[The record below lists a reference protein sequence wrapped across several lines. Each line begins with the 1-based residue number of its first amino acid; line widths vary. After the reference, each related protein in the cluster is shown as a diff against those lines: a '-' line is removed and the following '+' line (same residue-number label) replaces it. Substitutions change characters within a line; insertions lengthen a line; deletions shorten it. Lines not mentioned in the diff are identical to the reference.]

1 MTNQKNAEKCHNFVC
16 ELCDF
21 KCCKE
26 SNYKKHIETIKH
38 KRLAETS
45 KKMPKDGSK
54 SFVCICGNKYNHSS
68 SLAKHKK
75 TCITIDTPADTT
87 HVLEIK
93 ETEIYKQMHEQIDSK
108 SDKELK
114 ELVKD
119 LIKQNSELVK
129 TINEIVPKI
138 GTTNNITNN
147 NTNFNLNVFLNE
159 KCKDAL
165 NISDFI
171 ESLKITLEDLDFS
184 NKNGMVQGISNL
196 MIKGLKELDIH
207 KRPIHCT
214 DAKRDIIYIKDKEK
228 WEKDDNHSKIKN
240 TIVKVAN
247 KERNS
252 LYLWVD
258 KNPNWFDREATQ
270 IEYLTMMRNICE
282 PVEDFEK
289 NEKKIIKN
297 IGREVT
303 LDKSVM

>member
-68 SLAKHKK
+68 SLAKK

-258 KNPNWFDREATQ
+258 KNPDWFDSESTQ

-303 LDKSVM
+303 LDKCAM

>member
-258 KNPNWFDREATQ
+258 KNPDWFDSESTQ

-303 LDKSVM
+303 LDKCAM

>member
-1 MTNQKNAEKCHNFVC
+1 MSTNEKTQKNPDIFSCSSCH
-16 ELCDF
+16 
-21 KCCKE
+21 
-26 SNYKKHIETIKH
+26 YKSHHKNDYARHLLTRKH
-38 KRLAETS
+38 KILTNTNKKFQKTQDDKSCKCVCGHSYKFASSLCFHKKKCLMVLHSKKEEEGLSLSVTS
-45 KKMPKDGSK
+45 KDNTISNKVVIKLIEQNEKLQEQLISLSREK
-54 SFVCICGNKYNHSS
+54 SV
-68 SLAKHKK
+68 
-75 TCITIDTPADTT
+75 
-87 HVLEIK
+87 V
-93 ETEIYKQMHEQIDSK
+93 
-108 SDKELK
+108 
-114 ELVKD
+114 
-119 LIKQNSELVK
+119 
-129 TINEIVPKI
+129 
-138 GTTNNITNN
+138 NNIVN
-147 NTNFNLNVFLNE
+147 NTNNFNLNLFLNE

-184 NKNGMVQGISNL
+184 NKNGMVRGISNL

-258 KNPNWFDREATQ
+258 KNPNWFDTEATQ

>member
-26 SNYKKHIETIKH
+26 SNYKKHVDTIKH

-45 KKMPKDGSK
+45 KKMPKDVSK

-75 TCITIDTPADTT
+75 TCITIDTSADTT
-87 HVLEIK
+87 PVLEIK

-171 ESLKITLEDLDFS
+171 ESLKITLDDLDFS

-252 LYLWVD
+252 LYLWVE
-258 KNPNWFDREATQ
+258 KNPDWFDSESTQ